1 MKSMTGYG
9 KAKQSGQEIELEIE
23 IKTINGRYLDLKVI
37 SPRELNFFD
46 HPLRRKI
53 ASSLHRG
60 TVEVRITF
68 SDHREPAVRLDT
80 TKLSKY
86 HEVIKSAQSFL
97 GLNEPVPL
105 QFLLS
110 EPGVIEIGNS
120 LDEDPLLISVLTSTL
135 DKAISA
141 LEAATEKE
149 GTEIKS
155 FLVDSMHKISQA
167 VVEVENEIVPF
178 KQELFTKLNT
188 RILELL
194 KNTNLDNLEQRL
206 VQETAIYVDK
216 YDIQEEI
223 TRLRSHIGTFTRT
236 LDKDDEPEIGK
247 TLNFIMQEM
256 HREANTLGS
265 KFSTARTFPYV
276 LTIKE
281 EIEKCREICLN
292 VA

>member
-1 MKSMTGYG
+1 
-9 KAKQSGQEIELEIE
+9 
-23 IKTINGRYLDLKVI
+23 
-37 SPRELNFFD
+37 
-46 HPLRRKI
+46 
-53 ASSLHRG
+53 
-60 TVEVRITF
+60 
-68 SDHREPAVRLDT
+68 
-80 TKLSKY
+80 LSKY